1 MLMSRTRRRYRRC
14 GAGKG
19 GCATGRE
26 YWRFA
31 RHNDTSRAPSGRSG
45 KPGSHPI
52 QEAVEAEFEPFV
64 ARLRSIGIDTVIKD
78 TDDAYEQA

>member
-1 MLMSRTRRRYRRC
+1 MVSAGASRTSTERRC
-14 GAGKG
+14 VIDR
-19 GCATGRE
+19 TE
-26 YWRFA
+26 L
-31 RHNDTSRAPSGRSG
+31 GRSG

-78 TDDAYEQA
+78 TDDVYEQA